1 MTNFQRTASW
11 LHACGKDK
19 DEKNLSVQIGC
30 HLEEFV
36 EFIDQLEIDDPTEI
50 LRSRLVV
57 AAELLD
63 AVAFSLK
70 RGSVRGFIPPENRE
84 RALDAL
90 CDLEVTGNG
99 VAYLA
104 GFDKEEA
111 DQAVL
116 AANEAKLVDGR
127 PVLLEGGKIGK
138 PPGWRP
144 ADLSR
149 FV

>member
-11 LHACGKDK
+11 LHACGK
-19 DEKNLSVQIGC
+19 EKTIVNASVQIGC
-30 HLEEFV
+30 HIEEFI
-36 EFIDQLEIDDPTEI
+36 EFLDQLEVYDPNSMAVHRI
-50 LRSRLVV
+50 
-57 AAELLD
+57 
-63 AVAFSLK
+63 AVASDLLASVATGLK
-70 RGSVRGFIPPENRE
+70 RGVELVRIPEQNRE
-84 RALDAL
+84 CALDAL
-90 CDLEVTGNG
+90 CDMEVTGNG

-116 AANEAKLVDGR
+116 AANEAKLVDGK

-138 PPGWRP
+138 KPGWTP
-144 ADLSR
+144 PDLSR